1 MLPPMF
7 PMGSLKKLSQF
18 GLAGWPASYVNIQTN
33 IYTMSKEL
41 YNIDIDMDIFKS
53 KIEL

>member
-1 MLPPMF
+1 MS
-7 PMGSLKKLSQF
+7 SLKKLSQF

-41 YNIDIDMDIFKS
+41 YNIDIDMVYLNQRLNYDFLAIT
-53 KIEL
+53 